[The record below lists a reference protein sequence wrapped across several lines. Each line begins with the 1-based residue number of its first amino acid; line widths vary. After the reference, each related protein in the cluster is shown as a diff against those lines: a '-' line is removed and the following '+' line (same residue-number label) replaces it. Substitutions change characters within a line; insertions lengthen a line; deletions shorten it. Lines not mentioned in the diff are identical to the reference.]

1 MRFGAHLSI
10 VGGYSEALKRA
21 QNIGADSLQIFSSP
35 PRNWRLNKP
44 DKESVELFLQT
55 KKELGIDPVYFHAT
69 YLINLAGED
78 AVAERSVE
86 FLIKELNIASTLGIR
101 GSIIHLGSFKGHK
114 TQEAYKKFL
123 KNIEKVLLKI
133 PQDSM
138 FIIEGAGNRKIGVTL
153 EEIAEIINDL
163 EDKRVKVCLDTC
175 HLWSAGYDISDIK
188 KFDQFLK
195 EFDAKIGLEKLEAW
209 HVNDSRDPFASLRDR
224 HENIGQGTMG
234 LKTFK
239 AFLNNKKINDRAFII
254 ETPGFDGNGPDKKNL
269 DILKKLA

>member
-1 MRFGAHLSI
+1 
-10 VGGYSEALKRA
+10 
-21 QNIGADSLQIFSSP
+21 
-35 PRNWRLNKP
+35 
-44 DKESVELFLQT
+44 
-55 KKELGIDPVYFHAT
+55 
-69 YLINLAGED
+69 LINLAGED

-269 DILKKLA
+269 DILKKLATNASTP